1 MSSVM
6 VMPMGVVQAPA
17 GAGQPGQE
25 VVGAATGVGVDQH
38 PPASLFARHA
48 QPDRIRTPAHRRTLS
63 MTTLQHPDSV
73 KPRHIRVSGL
83 TGAVQMALASCPGPP
98 GAAAESAQDAPGLEL
113 GVGAFPGRPWP
124 GMCSVGVL
132 LPSGLAAAPNQP
144 RSGT

>member
-73 KPRHIRVSGL
+73 KPKAHQSLRTHRGGSNGL
-83 TGAVQMALASCPGPP
+83 GELPGPAR
-98 GAAAESAQDAPGLEL
+98 GSS
-113 GVGAFPGRPWP
+113 GVCAGCAG
-124 GMCSVGVL
+124 S
-132 LPSGLAAAPNQP
+132 
-144 RSGT
+144 